1 MLTNAGVRR
10 VDDVR
15 RRQAPAHR
23 RRQPDAI
30 DGEQL
35 GQDERLEPRG
45 GRFEHRGRAGTSDLG
60 LRLGLVEVRRGL
72 APLGGVALGVR
83 PDAAWA
89 ELSTGAGEETVDA
102 QRAAVNQVRAGAEV
116 SRPVRFGNGL
126 SLSPFGEV
134 HVRRDAGGAGQ
145 TGTGLEVVAGTRV
158 VRGRLR
164 VDAQG
169 RLLVLH
175 SASGY
180 RERGAGVTLGVGNPN
195 QEGLSLSVSPRWG
208 DAATGGGALWQ
219 EQVYRRHLPEA
230 MGGQWA
236 LDARGE
242 YGTRLRS
249 GRLLSWF
256 GSLSQSQYGRRFL
269 VGGRISTA
277 PLLASQGR

>member
-1 MLTNAGVRR
+1 MQWSGGANSVWAAVGGGWGTADNVR
-10 VDDVR
+10 
-15 RRQAPAHR
+15 
-23 RRQPDAI
+23 
-30 DGEQL
+30 ET
-35 GQDERLEPRG
+35 
-45 GRFEHRGRAGTSDLG
+45 GRAGTSDLG

-83 PDAAWA
+83 ADAAWA
-89 ELSTGAGEETVDA
+89 ELSTGAGEETIDA

-180 RERGAGVTLGVGNPN
+180 RERGAGVTLGVGNQN

-208 DAATGGGALWQ
+208 DAATGRRRAVAGAGLPPATC
-219 EQVYRRHLPEA
+219 RRR
-230 MGGQWA
+230 WA
-236 LDARGE
+236 A
-242 YGTRLRS
+242 S
-249 GRLLSWF
+249 GRWTHGASTGRGF
-256 GSLSQSQYGRRFL
+256 GAAGC
-269 VGGRISTA
+269 
-277 PLLASQGR
+277 